1 MSAIPGRTGLLGAGG
16 QAAEIADYLSPDVPA
31 FYAVEARFL
40 AASPDGSIDIDAPTT
55 EHTGLPVVVAV
66 GAPLLK
72 QELVAR
78 WPGDAYATIVHS
90 TAYVAPSASV
100 ERGCVVAP
108 LAAVGSRSRLGEH
121 VLVNLGATVSH
132 DVVVGAFASISPG
145 VHIGGNCTI
154 GRGSFVGIGATIRN
168 GIGIAPGT
176 VVGAGAVV
184 VSDTVENGV
193 YAGVPARLVSIR
205 KEWLR
210 DI

>member
-1 MSAIPGRTGLLGAGG
+1 MPAIPGRTGLLGAGG

-40 AASPDGSIDIDAPTT
+40 AASPDRSIDIDAPTT
-55 EHTGLPVVVAV
+55 EQTELPVVVAV

-78 WPGDAYATIVHS
+78 WPGDAYATILHS

-100 ERGCVVAP
+100 GRGCVVAP

-145 VHIGGNCTI
+145 VHIGG
-154 GRGSFVGIGATIRN
+154 IGATIRN

-205 KEWLR
+205 EEWLR